1 MTLRHTCCIAACGL
15 IAATLP
21 AFAGPITFST
31 GNPTNSIGMASR
43 PGVGGKIE
51 IEAAD
56 DFPIGGTGAQ
66 INSATFTG
74 VIVSTGGGTPTLG
87 EVDVEI
93 YRIFPLDSNTIRT
106 PNVPTRA
113 NSPSDVEFDSRDTA
127 AGNLTY
133 TTTVLA
139 ASFSALNS
147 VLNGINP
154 SPNQTTLGEG
164 PITGSELQFNL
175 SFTTPFTLAP
185 GHYFFV
191 PQVQVTGGEFYW
203 LSAARPIVSPGTPFP
218 AGVTDLQAWMRNAN
232 LDPDW
237 LRVGTDIVG
246 STTFNGAF
254 SLTGV
259 DAAVPEPASVLLVS
273 AGLSLAALLR
283 RRRQ

>member
-1 MTLRHTCCIAACGL
+1 
-15 IAATLP
+15 
-21 AFAGPITFST
+21 
-31 GNPTNSIGMASR
+31 
-43 PGVGGKIE
+43 
-51 IEAAD
+51 
-56 DFPIGGTGAQ
+56 
-66 INSATFTG
+66 
-74 VIVSTGGGTPTLG
+74 
-87 EVDVEI
+87 
-93 YRIFPLDSNTIRT
+93 
-106 PNVPTRA
+106 
-113 NSPSDVEFDSRDTA
+113 VEFDSRDTA

-164 PITGSELQFNL
+164 PITGSEVQFNL
-175 SFTTPFTLAP
+175 SFTTPFALAP

-218 AGVTDLQAWMRNAN
+218 AGVTDLQTWMRNAN

-283 RRRQ
+283 RRRS